1 MPTRPLTIVSADA
14 AVIAACQ
21 EAARQV
27 GDAISAVT
35 VFDDLA
41 ALEARA
47 GAIEGQVVVDP
58 ALLAPRSVH

>member
-1 MPTRPLTIVSADA
+1 MPTRPLTIVAADA

-41 ALEARA
+41 AL
-47 GAIEGQVVVDP
+47 
-58 ALLAPRSVH
+58 